1 MSLGKYHNNEST
13 RGMSTADDIIRQR
26 DRFLAFA
33 FAASDLLIEISPDG
47 RIGFVSGA
55 IKKLIGMDEPS
66 LRGRVWTSLFTDK
79 DSGIL
84 KALISNLTAGRRC
97 GPVLVTIKNTDEQKN
112 AAVLFT
118 AIKMPQTEAVYMTLA
133 VPNALMK
140 QHGADNIAR
149 ERENTLAN
157 KEEFIKTT
165 QKAIKEAI
173 KSGKQVDL
181 TLLEL
186 PDLQGM
192 KDRVSQDKWE
202 EMRAMMADLIKS
214 QSVDGETVAQIA
226 DNRYSLLRDK
236 NSEIGTLQNQI
247 MQLLK
252 DADPEM
258 KDAVVKSVS
267 VDANLDM
274 LNDKEASR
282 ALLYTLNS
290 FEKAG
295 AGANVHNMREGFSN
309 FLKENTGKV
318 QAFKKMVAN
327 RDFSLNFQPIV
338 HLDGLAVAHYE
349 ILTRFRDGGSPY
361 EWITFGEAVGLAMD
375 FDMAVCSQAIDT
387 IAKLPKN
394 HNNKFALN
402 ISGQSIEDDQFV
414 KDLRRLLY
422 LHKSL
427 PGMLMF
433 EITESANIRDLDKVN
448 NVIALLKGDGFEVCL
463 DDFGAGSASYQY
475 LHKLQVDFIKLDGS
489 YVQHIFDAPKD
500 QMMVRHLAQLCAD
513 LKVGMVAEHIET
525 ADEAMLLKSMNVSLG
540 QGYWFSKPLPAP
552 DYKAD
557 PDKIAQLNEAP
568 LKAVAQ

>member
-1 MSLGKYHNNEST
+1 
-13 RGMSTADDIIRQR
+13 MSTADDIIKQR

-33 FAASDLLIEISPDG
+33 FASSDLLIEISADG
-47 RIGFVSGA
+47 RIDFASGA
-55 IKKLIGMDEPS
+55 LKKLIGMDEAS
-66 LRGRVWTSLFTDK
+66 LRGRQWTSLFVEK

-84 KALISNLTAGRRC
+84 KALVSNMTPARRC
-97 GPVLVTIKNTDEQKN
+97 GPVLVTLKNADEQKN

-118 AIKMPQTEAVYMTLA
+118 AIKMPQKEAIYLTMA

-140 QHGADNIAR
+140 QHGAENTAR

-157 KEEFIKTT
+157 KEEFVKTT
-165 QKAIKEAI
+165 QKAIKEAL
-173 KSGKQVDL
+173 KAGKQVDL

-202 EMRAMMADLIKS
+202 EMRSMMADLIKS
-214 QSVDGETVAQIA
+214 QSVDGETVAQIS

-236 NSEIGTLQNQI
+236 NTAIGTLQDQI
-247 MQLLK
+247 MNLLK
-252 DADPEM
+252 DIDPEM

-295 AGANVHNMREGFSN
+295 AAAKVQNMREGFSS
-309 FLKENTGKV
+309 FLKENTAKV
-318 QAFKKMVAN
+318 QTFKKMVAAM
-327 RDFSLNFQPIV
+327 DFTLNFQPIV
-338 HLDGLAVAHYE
+338 SLNNLAISHYE

-375 FDMAVCSQAIDT
+375 FDLAVCNQAINY
-387 IAKLPKN
+387 INKLPKN
-394 HNNKFALN
+394 PLNNKFTLN
-402 ISGQSIEDDQFV
+402 VSGQSIENEQFV
-414 KDLRRLLY
+414 SDLRRLLY
-422 LHKSL
+422 LHKNL
-427 PGMLMF
+427 PGMLTF
-433 EITESANIRDLDKVN
+433 EITESANIQNLEKVN
-448 NVIALLKGDGFEVCL
+448 NVIGLLQGDGFKVCL

-475 LHKLQVDFIKLDGS
+475 LHKLQVDYIKLDGS

-513 LKVGMVAEHIET
+513 LKIGMVAEHIET
-525 ADEAMLLKSMNVSLG
+525 ADEALLLKNMGIGYG

-552 DYKAD
+552 DYV
-557 PDKIAQLNEAP
+557 PDKDKAAQMNETP
-568 LKAVAQ
+568 MKAV

>member
-1 MSLGKYHNNEST
+1 
-13 RGMSTADDIIRQR
+13 MSTADDIIRQR

-33 FAASDLLIEISPDG
+33 FASSDLLVEIAPDG
-47 RIGFVSGA
+47 RISFVSGA
-55 IKKLIGMDEPS
+55 IKKLIGLDEPS
-66 LRGRVWTSLFTDK
+66 LRGRQWTSLFVEK

-84 KALISNLTAGRRC
+84 KALVGNMTLGRRC
-97 GPVLVTIKNTDEQKN
+97 GPVLVTLKNTDEQKN
-112 AAVLFT
+112 ATVLFT
-118 AIKMPQTEAVYMTLA
+118 AIKMPQKDSVYVTMA

-140 QHGADNIAR
+140 QHGADNIAQ
-149 ERENTLAN
+149 ERENKLAS
-157 KEEFIKTT
+157 KEDFVKTT

-186 PDLQGM
+186 PDLQAM

-214 QSVDGETVAQIA
+214 QSIDGETVAQIS

-236 NSEIGTLQNQI
+236 NSEIGALQDQI
-247 MQLLK
+247 MNLLK
-252 DADPEM
+252 DIDPEM

-290 FEKAG
+290 FEKSG
-295 AGANVHNMREGFSN
+295 AGAKVQNMREGFSS
-309 FLKENTGKV
+309 FLKENTAKV
-318 QAFKKMVAN
+318 QTFKKMVAAM
-327 RDFSLNFQPIV
+327 DFTLNFQPIV
-338 HLDGLAVAHYE
+338 SLGNLAISHYE

-375 FDMAVCSQAIDT
+375 FDLAVCNQS
-387 IAKLPKN
+387 IAYINKLPKN
-394 HNNKFALN
+394 HTNKFTLN
-402 ISGQSIEDDQFV
+402 ISGQSIENEQFV
-414 KDLRRLLY
+414 SDLRRLLY
-422 LHKSL
+422 LHKNL

-433 EITESANIRDLDKVN
+433 EITESANIQNLEKVN
-448 NVIALLKGDGFEVCL
+448 NVIGLLQGDGFKVCL

-475 LHKLQVDFIKLDGS
+475 LHKLQVDYIKLDGS

-525 ADEAMLLKSMNVSLG
+525 ADEALLLKSMGIGYG
-540 QGYWFSKPLPAP
+540 QGYWFSKPLPAL
-552 DYKAD
+552 DYV
-557 PDKIAQLNEAP
+557 PDKDKAAQMNETP
-568 LKAVAQ
+568 LKAAQ